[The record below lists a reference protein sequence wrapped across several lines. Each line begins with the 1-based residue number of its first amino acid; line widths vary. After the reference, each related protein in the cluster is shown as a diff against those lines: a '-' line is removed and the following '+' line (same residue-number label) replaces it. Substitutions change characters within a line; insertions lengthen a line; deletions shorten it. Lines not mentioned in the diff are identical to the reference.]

1 MSDHTVITE
10 GFGSFG
16 SDHFVITEGFSS
28 AVIAEGKQGVFG
40 LEDGMNSTIFG
51 RVVVR

>member
-1 MSDHTVITE
+1 MSQYTVITD
-10 GFGSFG
+10 GYGTFGSVN
-16 SDHFVITEGFSS
+16 FVITDGYSS

-51 RVVVR
+51 GMVVR

>member
-28 AVIAEGKQGVFG
+28 AVLAEGKQGVFC

-51 RVVVR
+51 GMVVR